1 MPKLHVETGQNVIIK
16 KDLANIGE
24 RIAAQFI
31 DYVIMASYA
40 ILVTWIVGMISKST
54 GRNMEAVIGL
64 LLLPL
69 LFYSLLSEIFLHGQ
83 SLGKKAVKTKVVK
96 LSGGQP
102 TIGSYIIRWMFRL
115 IDVNFFYG
123 AVAMIT
129 IAANGKG
136 QRLGDLVAKTS
147 VISLKRKE
155 SLKNTI
161 FVELEDEYE
170 PVYPETEMLDES
182 DIKTIKDVVA
192 HYKKNITKPIAIDMV
207 KDTAEAIKNK
217 AKISSSEVPVLFLE
231 TILKDYNSL
240 NKLKKS

>member
-1 MPKLHVETGQNVIIK
+1 MPKLHVETGQNVVIK
-16 KDLANIGE
+16 KDLANVGE
-24 RIAAQFI
+24 RIAAQLI
-31 DYVIMASYA
+31 DFAVMISYV
-40 ILVTWIVGMISKST
+40 LFVTWIISVISET
-54 GRNMEAVIGL
+54 SGTNLEALIVI

-69 LFYSLLSEIFLHGQ
+69 MFYSLLSEIFLQGQ
-83 SLGKKAVKTKVVK
+83 SLGKKALKTKVVK

-115 IDVNFFYG
+115 IDVNTFYG

-129 IAANGKG
+129 IAANGRG
-136 QRLGDLVAKTS
+136 QRLGDLVANTS

-161 FVELEDEYE
+161 FVELEDEYKL
-170 PVYPETEMLDES
+170 VYPQIEILNVS

-207 KDTAEAIKNK
+207 KNTAKAIKKK
-217 AKISSSEVPVLFLE
+217 ANITSSEVPLLFLE
-231 TILKDYNSL
+231 TILKDYNFL
-240 NKLKKS
+240 NKVGK